1 MTVGLA
7 ILSGIRAEEL
17 DAPPRIEAALRR
29 GVTAGGFSLH
39 DLRIVKFEPQGVTGA
54 AIVGES
60 HLTIHTWPEEG
71 RLFIDVASC
80 SSETAV
86 DLALAAIANAFDG
99 AHFEKREVVNLSDA
113 YPRGDPS

>member
-7 ILSGIRAEEL
+7 ILSGIGADAL
-17 DAPPRIEAALRR
+17 DSTESVDAALRR
-29 GVTAGGFSLH
+29 GVTAGGFTLH
-39 DLRIVKFEPQGVTGA
+39 DLRIVKFSPQGVTGA

-80 SSETAV
+80 SSDASV
-86 DLALAAIANAFDG
+86 DRAIEAIASAFDG
-99 AHFEKREVVNLSDA
+99 ARVEKRELVRVGLD
-113 YPRGDPS
+113 RDL

>member
-1 MTVGLA
+1 MTVGLT
-7 ILSGIRAEEL
+7 ILSGIRADAL
-17 DAPPRIEAALRR
+17 DAPERVEAALRR

-39 DLRIVKFEPQGVTGA
+39 DLRMVKFEPHGVTGA

-80 SSETAV
+80 SSEASV
-86 DLALAAIANAFDG
+86 DLALDAITQAFDG
-99 AHFEKREVVNLSDA
+99 ARVDKREIVRLSAGADA
-113 YPRGDPS
+113 AA